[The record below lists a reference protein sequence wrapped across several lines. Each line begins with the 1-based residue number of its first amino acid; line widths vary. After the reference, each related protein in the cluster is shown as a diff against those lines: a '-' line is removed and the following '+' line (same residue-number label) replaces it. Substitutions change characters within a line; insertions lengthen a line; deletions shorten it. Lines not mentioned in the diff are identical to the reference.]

1 MTRDALIPEMREKVL
16 MSDLDRALDDA
27 EREIATADFVLLT
40 VKEYATQQRVHVQT
54 VYTAI
59 RQGRLRYGRV
69 IRITDDVIRIAVP
82 RGSITDRISA

>member
-1 MTRDALIPEMREKVL
+1 MDDLETRANHAI
-16 MSDLDRALDDA
+16 AAA
-27 EREIATADFVLLT
+27 EDLLT

-59 RQGRLRYGRV
+59 RQGRLRFGRV

>member
-1 MTRDALIPEMREKVL
+1 MDDLETRANHAI
-16 MSDLDRALDDA
+16 AAA
-27 EREIATADFVLLT
+27 EDLLT